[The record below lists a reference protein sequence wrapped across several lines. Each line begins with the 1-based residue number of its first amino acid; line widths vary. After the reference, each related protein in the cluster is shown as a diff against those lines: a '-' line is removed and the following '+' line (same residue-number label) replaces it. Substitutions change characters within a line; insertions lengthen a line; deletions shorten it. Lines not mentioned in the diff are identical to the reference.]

1 MSFVLA
7 SGTCSYSELQ
17 PVIEAI
23 VHTEGRRYPIPG
35 LDHEDIAQEIRMEC
49 VRVMQHYD
57 SSRIGN
63 SPYKFLQVCV
73 RNFLYNMRRGV
84 YVPNNPPCVRCPLWD
99 KVRKT
104 CVIDEIGCDKIVQ
117 YRNSMATKAALRA
130 PASLDIEVTDGEGLD
145 VDAWI
150 LDESIKTALPMNFL
164 DYYTFMKEGRGD
176 EVPARVKR
184 QIRLIIKEVLKD
196 A

>member
-1 MSFVLA
+1 
-7 SGTCSYSELQ
+7 
-17 PVIEAI
+17 
-23 VHTEGRRYPIPG
+23 
-35 LDHEDIAQEIRMEC
+35 
-49 VRVMQHYD
+49 
-57 SSRIGN
+57 
-63 SPYKFLQVCV
+63 
-73 RNFLYNMRRGV
+73 
-84 YVPNNPPCVRCPLWD
+84 
-99 KVRKT
+99 
-104 CVIDEIGCDKIVQ
+104 VIDEIGCDKIVQ